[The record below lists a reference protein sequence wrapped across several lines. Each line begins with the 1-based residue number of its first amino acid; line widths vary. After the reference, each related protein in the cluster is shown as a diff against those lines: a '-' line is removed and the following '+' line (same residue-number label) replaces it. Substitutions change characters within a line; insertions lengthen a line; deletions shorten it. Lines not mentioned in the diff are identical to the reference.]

1 MATRIGYI
9 PQSIYLSDDT
19 IRRNIAFGLPDEQ
32 IDEDQIWSVLESAQ
46 LKEFVN
52 NLPDK
57 LGTFV
62 GERGIR
68 LSGGQR
74 QRIGIARALYRNPE
88 VLVMDEGTASLDNE
102 TEWEIMQT
110 VKNLR
115 GEKTTIII
123 AHRLSTIKNC
133 NLLYFIK
140 DGTITDY
147 GVYDE
152 LFDKSQEFK
161 SMVMATEYK

>member
-1 MATRIGYI
+1 M
-9 PQSIYLSDDT
+9 
-19 IRRNIAFGLPDEQ
+19 
-32 IDEDQIWSVLESAQ
+32 
-46 LKEFVN
+46 
-52 NLPDK
+52 
-57 LGTFV
+57 
-62 GERGIR
+62 
-68 LSGGQR
+68 
-74 QRIGIARALYRNPE
+74 YRNPE

>member
-32 IDEDQIWSVLESAQ
+32 IDENQIWSVLDSAQ

-88 VLVMDEGTASLDNE
+88 VLIMDEGTASLDNE

-140 DGTITDY
+140 DGTVADY
-147 GVYDE
+147 GAYDE
-152 LFDKSQEFK
+152 LLDKSFEFK
-161 SMVMATEYK
+161 AMVMAEE